1 MPIVGAVT
9 ANERRW
15 HKIGTLYPADCY
27 LIVQVYDRQDDMQF
41 DDTKSGDHLEKRL
54 DEPAA
59 IVANIPERQGVTRHN
74 VRYVLA
80 FGIAG
85 VVVAF
90 AIILVSYF
98 D

>member
-1 MPIVGAVT
+1 
-9 ANERRW
+9 
-15 HKIGTLYPADCY
+15 
-27 LIVQVYDRQDDMQF
+27 MQF
-41 DDTKSGDHLEKRL
+41 DDTKSGDRLVKQL

-59 IVANIPERQGVTRHN
+59 IVANIPERQGVTGHN